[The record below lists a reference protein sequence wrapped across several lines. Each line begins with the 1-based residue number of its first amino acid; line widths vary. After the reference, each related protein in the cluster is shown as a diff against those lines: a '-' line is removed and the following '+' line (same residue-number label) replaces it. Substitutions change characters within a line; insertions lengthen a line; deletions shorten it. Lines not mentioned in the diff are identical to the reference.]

1 MKFDINIKK
10 SLVSAVVGAV
20 VLFSF
25 LLALNLRATP
35 SLINPPWLPQFDSYW
50 FYRYAKM
57 TVDNNMNIPDW
68 DPLSYFPPGR
78 PTDKSTQFY
87 TYLLAYS
94 FALGKQF
101 LHDLSLVQS
110 VKWTAAILASLS
122 VFPAYFIGKYM
133 GGRVA
138 GIIASILIAVS
149 PSILVRTGA
158 DPDNDGAVV
167 FLTMFSFFAF
177 TRLIKEP
184 NIKNTALSIFSLV
197 LFSLSWYP
205 FWYVVMISVGGILL
219 NVAASFAQSMITKNK
234 KPFEDA
240 VAASKPRLKYS
251 AVVVLGII
259 IIPMLF
265 GVNTLNYFG
274 GFILFGTNPQGSS
287 IVNISVAELQKL
299 NIFSLSGWEQVIG
312 RTAGLEFLGYII
324 PAMPQAAAY
333 LIEIA
338 VVSLLAYVSW
348 KFYSEKKAAESFVY
362 GLSSAAAF
370 YLLIL
375 NAGIVSFSQILLF
388 TGLVQYAILATFRRN
403 RFMGSVLFVWVAF
416 TFYAIS
422 SGVRFTLLFAPAA
435 AIAMAVGLGELWLWA
450 NKKETGL
457 IETIEN
463 KIQGEKDE

>member
-1 MKFDINIKK
+1 MELNKDRKK
-10 SLVSAVVGAV
+10 LLASLVIFLV

-25 LLALNLRATP
+25 FMALKLRATP
-35 SLINPPWLPQFDSYW
+35 ALINPPWLPQFDSYW

-57 TVDNNMNIPDW
+57 TVDNRGSMPDW

-94 FALGKQF
+94 FMLGKQF

-138 GIIASILIAVS
+138 GLVSAILIAVS

-167 FLTMFSFFAF
+167 FLTMFSFFAI
-177 TRLIKEP
+177 TRLIREP
-184 NIKNTALSIFSLV
+184 NWKNTVLSIFTLT

-205 FWYVVMISVGGILL
+205 FWYVVMISVGGLFL
-219 NVAASFAQSMITKNK
+219 NVALSFVQSAIEKDK
-234 KPFEDA
+234 KLLNE
-240 VAASKPRLKYS
+240 VVKETKPRLKYVS
-251 AVVVLGII
+251 AVLLGII
-259 IIPMLF
+259 AVPFML
-265 GVNTLNYFG
+265 GVNTLSYFG

-299 NIFSLSGWEQVIG
+299 NILSLSGWEQIIG
-312 RTAGLEFLGYII
+312 RTAGLEFFGYII
-324 PAMPQAAAY
+324 PSMPQLVNY
-333 LIEIA
+333 LAELVVIA
-338 VVSLLAYVSW
+338 TLAYMSW
-348 KFYSEKKAAESFVY
+348 NLYSKKRNVESSIF
-362 GLSSAAAF
+362 GLSTIIAF
-370 YLLIL
+370 YLLLL
-375 NAGIVSFSQILLF
+375 NSSLISFLQITTFVS
-388 TGLVQYAILATFRRN
+388 LVQYAMFATFRRN
-403 RFMGSVLFVWVAF
+403 RFMGSILLVWVIF

-435 AIAMAVGLGELWLWA
+435 AIALSVGLGELWIWA
-450 NKKETGL
+450 NRKEAGL
-457 IETIEN
+457 IQSIEN
-463 KIQGEKDE
+463 KIHGDKDE

>member
-1 MKFDINIKK
+1 MELNKDRKK
-10 SLVSAVVGAV
+10 LLASLVIFLV

-25 LLALNLRATP
+25 FMALKLRATP
-35 SLINPPWLPQFDSYW
+35 ALINPPWLPQFDSYW

-57 TVDNNMNIPDW
+57 TVDNRGSMPDW

-94 FALGKQF
+94 FMLGKQF

-138 GIIASILIAVS
+138 GLVSAILIAVS

-167 FLTMFSFFAF
+167 FLTMFSFFAI
-177 TRLIKEP
+177 TRLIREP
-184 NIKNTALSIFSLV
+184 NWKNTVLSIFSLS

-205 FWYVVMISVGGILL
+205 FWYVVMISVGGLFL
-219 NVAASFAQSMITKNK
+219 NVALSFVQSAIEKDK
-234 KPFEDA
+234 KLLNE
-240 VAASKPRLKYS
+240 VVKETKPRLKYVS
-251 AVVVLGII
+251 AVLLGII
-259 IIPMLF
+259 AVPFML
-265 GVNTLNYFG
+265 GVNTLSYFG

-299 NIFSLSGWEQVIG
+299 NILSLSGWEQIIG
-312 RTAGLEFLGYII
+312 RTAGLEFFGYII
-324 PAMPQAAAY
+324 PSMPQLVNY
-333 LIEIA
+333 LAELVVIA
-338 VVSLLAYVSW
+338 TLAYMSW
-348 KFYSEKKAAESFVY
+348 NLYSKKRNVESSIF
-362 GLSSAAAF
+362 GLSTIIAF
-370 YLLIL
+370 YLLLL
-375 NAGIVSFSQILLF
+375 NSSLISFLQITTFVS
-388 TGLVQYAILATFRRN
+388 LVQYAMFATFRRN
-403 RFMGSVLFVWVAF
+403 RFMGSILLVWVIF

-435 AIAMAVGLGELWLWA
+435 AIALSVGLGELWIWA
-450 NKKETGL
+450 NRKEAGL
-457 IETIEN
+457 IQSIEN
-463 KIQGEKDE
+463 KIHGDKDE

>member
-1 MKFDINIKK
+1 MLFNRDPKK
-10 SLVSAVVGAV
+10 LFVSFAVIIVL
-20 VLFSF
+20 LFSF
-25 LLALNLRATP
+25 SLALKLRATP
-35 SLINPPWLPQFDSYW
+35 ALINPPWLPQFDSYW

-57 TVDNNMNIPDW
+57 TVDNDMKIPDW

-87 TYLLAYS
+87 TYMLAYS
-94 FALGKQF
+94 FAIGKKF
-101 LHDLSLVQS
+101 VHDLTLVQS
-110 VKWTAAILASLS
+110 TKWSAAILASLS

-138 GIIASILIAVS
+138 GLISSILIAVS

-177 TRLIKEP
+177 SRLIKEP
-184 NIKNTALSIFSLV
+184 NWRNTLLTVFSLT
-197 LFSLSWYP
+197 LFALSWYP
-205 FWYVVMISVGGILL
+205 FWYVVMICVSGLIL
-219 NVAASFAQSMITKNK
+219 NIAISFAQSMMAKNK
-234 KPFEDA
+234 KLFRDVVE
-240 VAASKPRLKYS
+240 ASKPRIKYS
-251 AVVVLGII
+251 VTAVIGII
-259 IIPMLF
+259 AVPMFL

-324 PAMPQAAAY
+324 PGMPQILVY
-333 LIEIA
+333 LVEIA
-338 VVSLLAYVSW
+338 VITLLAYLSW
-348 KFYSEKKAAESFVY
+348 KFYSGKKGAESFVF
-362 GLSSAAAF
+362 GSSALTAS
-370 YLLIL
+370 YLLLL
-375 NAGIVSFSQILLF
+375 NAGVVSFSQILF
-388 TGLVQYAILATFRRN
+388 FVGLVQYAILATFRRN
-403 RFMGSVLFVWVAF
+403 RFMGSILFAWVIF

-435 AIAMAVGLGELWLWA
+435 AIALSVGLGELWMWA
-450 NKKETGL
+450 SRKETGL
-457 IETIEN
+457 IESIEN
-463 KIQGEKDE
+463 KIHGEKNE